1 LAAGS
6 RNQLINDKR
15 IKQAFNMFDD
25 DANGYIEIEEFKMA
39 MSGLNISHQE
49 WVEIIGEIDIDGDGK
64 ISFEEFTA
72 MLRNVT

>member
-1 LAAGS
+1 
-6 RNQLINDKR
+6 
-15 IKQAFNMFDD
+15 MFDD

-49 WVEIIGEIDIDGDGK
+49 WVGIIGEIDIDGDGK
-64 ISFEEFTA
+64 ISFEEFAT